1 MYHQE
6 RKKKQKLPTQI
17 EHARNQKTHA
27 DFGDINVQNEKKM
40 GILESIK
47 YGNTITKILVFSSL
61 IT

>member
-27 DFGDINVQNEKKM
+27 DFGDINVQNEKKNGHL
-40 GILESIK
+40 GI
-47 YGNTITKILVFSSL
+47 NKIW
-61 IT
+61 